1 MVSLQGGC
9 EPQLTSHVAAN
20 MKNGNDKLFLIKIIS
35 HCLPFIGYPR
45 SLNALRCVNEAVKNM
60 ENA

>member
-1 MVSLQGGC
+1 
-9 EPQLTSHVAAN
+9 

-35 HCLPFIGYPR
+35 NCLPFIGYPR
-45 SLNALRCVNEAVKNM
+45 SLNALHCVNEAVKNM

>member
-1 MVSLQGGC
+1 
-9 EPQLTSHVAAN
+9 

-45 SLNALRCVNEAVKNM
+45 SLNALRCVNKAVETDAK
-60 ENA
+60 